1 MGSSGAAPKKVT
13 TFQDLIVWQK
23 SMDLIEALNEPLQ
36 LFPKF
41 ELFVLNA
48 QMRKSALSIPSNI
61 FQGHDR
67 RNKNEFLHF
76 LGIARG
82 SLAELQTQI
91 LVAGRLRYW
100 PKETVEVFF
109 LRTVEIS
116 KMLNALMK
124 SLQRGS

>member
-1 MGSSGAAPKKVT
+1 MESSGAAPKKVT

-36 LFPKF
+36 RLPRV
-41 ELFVLNA
+41 ELFALHA
-48 QMRKSALSIPSNI
+48 QMRKAALSIPSNI
-61 FQGHDR
+61 SEGHDR
-67 RNKNEFLHF
+67 RNKNEFLYF

-100 PKETVEVFF
+100 SKETVDQFF
-109 LRTVEIS
+109 GKTIEIS

-124 SLQRGS
+124 SLQRGN